1 MNYTFAYDR
10 AAMVART
17 KASPTW
23 LHFGAGNIFRAFPCA
38 LVEKLLA
45 DGVVDR
51 GIIVAE
57 GFDEEIVEHAYRPYD
72 NTSLLVTLCGDG
84 EIKKTPIGSVA
95 ESLCLSNDKNRL
107 KEIACAPSLQ
117 LISFTITEKGYVTNT
132 PAGEL
137 TAAIKADIDGE
148 PCDAKTTVGAVTA
161 LLYARYGCGAL
172 PISLVS
178 MDNCSGNGD
187 KLKSAILTVARGWCT
202 RGVVDGGFVDYITD
216 ESKVAF
222 PCSMIDKI
230 TPRPSDAVAEMIA
243 GECDTELIVTKKGT
257 YTAAFVNA
265 EAPQYLVVEDKFPAG
280 KPPIDTVGVIFTD
293 KKTVDK
299 SEKMKVCTCLNPLHT
314 ALAVF
319 GCLLGYTL
327 ISEEMKDA
335 QLVRLVRRLGYDE
348 GLPVVTDPVIL
359 SPREFIDEVVG
370 ERLPNPF
377 MPDAPQRIATDT
389 SQKLPIRFGETI
401 KAYIERGLPMTQLT
415 AIPLVAA
422 GWCRYLMAI
431 DDGGDAFEPSSDPRL
446 QECMAHL
453 FGIALGETDR
463 EKIARAVSPLLSDET
478 IFGVNLYETPLGARA
493 ENYFAKMVKSKNA
506 VRKTLADALGGA
518 DE

>member
-1 MNYTFAYDR
+1 MNFMFPYDR
-10 AAMVART
+10 EVMIART
-17 KASPTW
+17 KAAPTW

-38 LVEKLLA
+38 LAEKLLA
-45 DGVVDR
+45 NGVVDR

-57 GFDEEIVEHAYRPYD
+57 GFDEEIVERAYHPFD
-72 NTSLLVTLCGDG
+72 NVSLLVTLCGDG
-84 EIKKTPIGSVA
+84 KLKKTPIGSVA
-95 ESLCLSNDKNRL
+95 ESLYLSRDKKRL
-107 KEIACAPSLQ
+107 TEIACSPSLQ
-117 LISFTITEKGYVTNT
+117 LISFTITEKGYATHSPT
-132 PAGEL
+132 GEL
-137 TAAIKADIDGE
+137 LSGVKADIDGDPSE
-148 PCDAKTTVGAVTA
+148 VKTTVGAVTA
-161 LLYARYGCGAL
+161 LLFARYGCGEL

-178 MDNCSGNGD
+178 MDNCSENGD
-187 KLKSAILTVARGWCT
+187 KLKQAILTFARGWCA
-202 RGVVDGGFVDYITD
+202 RGTVDGGFIDYLTD
-216 ESKVAF
+216 EEKVAF

-230 TPRPSDAVAEMIA
+230 TPRPSEKVAKMIA

-265 EAPQYLVVEDKFPAG
+265 EEPQYLVIEDKFPAG
-280 KPPIDTVGVIFTD
+280 RPPLHEVSVIFTD
-293 KKTVDK
+293 KNTVDK

-335 QLVRLVRRLGYDE
+335 ELYRLVCRLGYDE

-359 SPREFIDEVVG
+359 SPRAFINEVVR

-389 SQKLPIRFGETI
+389 SQKLLIRFGETV
-401 KAYIERGLPMTQLT
+401 KAYIERGLPMTELT

-431 DDGGDAFEPSSDPRL
+431 DDNGDAFEPSPDPRL
-446 QECMAHL
+446 HECASYIS
-453 FGIALGETDR
+453 GITLGETNR
-463 EKIARAVSPLLSDET
+463 EKIADAVRPLLSDKT
-478 IFGVNLYETPLGARA
+478 IFGVDLYNTPLGERA
-493 ENYFAKMVKSKNA
+493 EKYFAKMVSGKNA
-506 VRKTLADALGGA
+506 VRRTLAEALGGL
-518 DE
+518 EG